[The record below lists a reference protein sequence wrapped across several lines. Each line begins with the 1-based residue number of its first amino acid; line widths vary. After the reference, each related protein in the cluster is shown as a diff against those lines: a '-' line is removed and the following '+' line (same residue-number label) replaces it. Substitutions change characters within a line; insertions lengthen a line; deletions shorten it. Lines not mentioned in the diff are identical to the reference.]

1 MQGLR
6 PSPFQDGKMPSCSEN
21 RGVQIFHRSVFSVPA
36 KVQSFCQ
43 KKATRWARDAKGHEM
58 GTNLRCFS
66 RKILHLFTKGGGF
79 APCTTI

>member
-6 PSPFQDGKMPSCSEN
+6 PSPFQDGKMPSCSGN
-21 RGVQIFHRSVFSVPA
+21 RGVQIFHRSDFSVPA
-36 KVQSFCQ
+36 KSPVFLPLHLVPI
-43 KKATRWARDAKGHEM
+43 AKGHEL